1 MLPNYCL
8 AHKIPRVTERAAN
21 PAADGPLPLPHLE
34 RDLRLIQRYTFIHS
48 DAPFTSGV
56 PLVGPVIVLVKRAAR
71 RVLRAVSGGVL
82 GSQSEFNAAVAEI
95 LFEFT
100 RRASSDDPLTLN
112 PAALNQALA
121 MISKS
126 DGEQARALSLLVRQV
141 QLLEQQVRAAQLS
154 AADGEHKIADLSRR
168 LAELEKER

>member
-1 MLPNYCL
+1 M
-8 AHKIPRVTERAAN
+8 TERTAD
-21 PAADGPLPLPHLE
+21 PAVDGPLPLAHLE

-56 PLVGPVIVLVKRAAR
+56 PLVGPVIVLVERAAR
-71 RVLRAVSGGVL
+71 RVLRAASGGVL

-100 RRASSDDPLTLN
+100 RRAASPEPLALN
-112 PAALNQALA
+112 PDALEQALA
-121 MISKS
+121 LISRS

-154 AADGEHKIADLSRR
+154 AADGERKMAELSRR